1 MPNSSGTFLSANE
14 DPTETLAEIE
24 KKIAR
29 ATMLPRN
36 HGEVLH
42 NISSYIPYLWFNCSS
57 LVRELISS
65 RNLHV
70 SLSLFFI
77 PSPFLTLFHF

>member
-42 NISSYIPYLWFNCSS
+42 NISSYIPYF
-57 LVRELISS
+57 V
-65 RNLHV
+65 V
-70 SLSLFFI
+70 
-77 PSPFLTLFHF
+77 

>member
-14 DPTETLAEIE
+14 DPTRTLAEIE

-29 ATMLPRN
+29 ATMIPRN

-42 NISSYIPYLWFNCSS
+42 DICNCIPYF
-57 LVRELISS
+57 V
-65 RNLHV
+65 V
-70 SLSLFFI
+70 
-77 PSPFLTLFHF
+77 

>member
-14 DPTETLAEIE
+14 DPTRTLAEIE

-42 NISSYIPYLWFNCSS
+42 NICTCIPYF
-57 LVRELISS
+57 V
-65 RNLHV
+65 V
-70 SLSLFFI
+70 
-77 PSPFLTLFHF
+77 